1 MKKSLSLLAAAMLA
15 TAVCAA
21 DNNPVVMTVAGNDV
35 GLLEF
40 RHYLE
45 SNSSVK
51 SEKELDVKD
60 FARMYVDYKMK
71 VQAAVDAGI
80 DTTESFIREYQAY
93 RDYEASNYI
102 IDTAYLE
109 TIARRSYEESVRE
122 VGEFG
127 LIRIGAISFAPDNES
142 REEMDRCFCL
152 ADSIYDAIQNGADFQ
167 TLVAKYSTDRYAARG
182 GDMGWHSLSQIPEG
196 ILEFIM
202 PLKEN
207 ECTKPFLDVDRVCIL
222 KYMGH
227 RDLGS
232 YEENRAEI
240 YEWMTNNRP
249 LMERSMLN
257 KAKEYSD
264 GSNWGLSDS
273 DSIISYMTDNLE
285 TVCPEFGNISRE
297 YHDGL
302 LLFEISNR
310 EVWNK
315 AQTDEKGLLEFF
327 KSNARHIKFDVPCF
341 KGMVLFCKT
350 EEVFNQ
356 IEQALKDRPFE
367 EWSDIIVSF
376 NAEVPQVRAMR
387 GKKENGIFPKGQ
399 NDYVDKLVF
408 GEGSFEPRNGYPFTY
423 VVGHVIRRPETL
435 SDNLS
440 EVTELYQEQ
449 LEKNW
454 LKTLHR
460 KYKFKINKK
469 ILKQVYVE

>member
-1 MKKSLSLLAAAMLA
+1 MKKSLSLLAAALFA
-15 TAVCAA
+15 TAVSAA

-35 GLLEF
+35 SLSEF

-45 SNSSVK
+45 SNGSVK
-51 SEKELDVKD
+51 FERDLSVKD
-60 FARMYVDYKMK
+60 FADMYVDYKMK

-80 DTTESFIREYQAY
+80 DTTESFIREYQSY
-93 RDYEASNYI
+93 RNFEADNYI

-109 TIARRSYEESVRE
+109 TTARRSYDESVRE

-142 REEMDRCFCL
+142 REELDRCFCL
-152 ADSIYDAIQNGADFQ
+152 ADSIYEALQNGADFQ
-167 TLVAKYSTDRYAARG
+167 TLVEKYSTDKYASRG
-182 GDMGWHSLSQIPEG
+182 GDMGWHSTSQIPEG
-196 ILEFIM
+196 ILKFIL
-202 PLKEN
+202 PLKEG
-207 ECTKPFLDVDRVCIL
+207 ECTQPFLDVDRVCIL
-222 KYMGH
+222 KYDGH
-227 RDLGS
+227 RDLGT

-249 LMERSMLN
+249 LMERAMLN
-257 KAKEYSD
+257 RAKVYSN
-264 GSNWGLSDS
+264 GSNWGLSAS
-273 DSIISYMTDNLE
+273 DSIISYMVENLE

-315 AQTDEKGLLEFF
+315 AQTDTEGLSEFF
-327 KSNARHIKFDVPCF
+327 SSNSKHIRFDVPCF

-367 EWSDIIVSF
+367 EWADIIVSF

-387 GKKENGIFPKGQ
+387 GKKENGIFPKGE

-408 GEGSFEPRNGYPFTY
+408 GEGSFEPRSGYPFTH
-423 VVGHVIRRPETL
+423 VIGHVIKGPETL
-435 SDNLS
+435 SDDLS
-440 EVTELYQEQ
+440 MVTELYQER
-449 LEKNW
+449 LEKDW
-454 LKTLHR
+454 LKSLHK

-469 ILKQVYVE
+469 ILKQVSVE